1 MRSRELNHS
10 SPKTTTPPSSAI
22 SPIIP
27 AEVFKCRIIVVSYI
41 TLFSKA
47 SHPRNSSYTIITV
60 LINIRG
66 ILINVRTLVIKFINL
81 LFTLA
86 SPPFPVPNA
95 GSDTLFDHPTRARKR
110 SSERIAMAFT
120 RRTEMYIRFPNAK
133 NIILAVCLR
142 YFLWW
147 VRSRLRSSMLAGIW
161 RGVPRCPV
169 EVGRLSARTRIDEAI
184 SWREAAWW
192 ALGVLCVYL

>member
-1 MRSRELNHS
+1 MQDCVERGLEGTYRARGNGLLKGSLWRLRGGLRLFGCMVSICYKNICQRAMRSAAQVYSKELLDRYL
-10 SPKTTTPPSSAI
+10 SAQD
-22 SPIIP
+22 
-27 AEVFKCRIIVVSYI
+27 VS
-41 TLFSKA
+41 LDS
-47 SHPRNSSYTIITV
+47 
-60 LINIRG
+60 
-66 ILINVRTLVIKFINL
+66 
-81 LFTLA
+81 
-86 SPPFPVPNA
+86 
-95 GSDTLFDHPTRARKR
+95 GSWNGLYKL
-110 SSERIAMAFT
+110 
-120 RRTEMYIRFPNAK
+120 YIRFPNAK